1 MAELNHNP
9 DVLTCLANLSND
21 EVFTSPDLVNSI
33 LDMLPL
39 DLWSSPETKIL
50 DPSTKSGVFLREI
63 AKRFINGLKNEI
75 PNLQERIDHIMK
87 KQLFGYAI
95 TELTSYLS
103 RRSLYCSKTANGP
116 YSVSQFK
123 SNEGNIFYKRVEHK
137 WSNDR
142 CIFCGASKKSFNNGP
157 DFETHAYEFI
167 HMDQKKIKELIDMKF
182 DLIIT
187 NPPYQLSDGGA
198 QASAIPIY
206 QKFIEMA
213 KKLNP
218 RFISMII
225 PSRWMT
231 GGKGLDQFRDEMIS
245 DKRICELHDF
255 PNAQDCFTGVEIKG
269 GVCYFLWNRDY
280 SGECSIFTHNG
291 NKVEYSK
298 RFLREK
304 GCNFFI
310 RNNNLVSIFHR
321 VKNENSFVE
330 LVSAMKPFGLR
341 GDFFNNPDKYN
352 LPPVRDK
359 KINGDI
365 AIYGLDSHLKRSIR
379 YVDKNYPLPDKTYL
393 PKYKLF
399 ISRNQGSGQFGESFS
414 TPILSG
420 PNTCC
425 TETFVV
431 IGLFE
436 NKEAAFFCYKYI
448 CTKFFRALV
457 GIKKND
463 QGASRGVYEF
473 VPLQDFTNSSDIDWT
488 KTITEI
494 DQQLYRKYKL
504 TNDEVAFVESSVKPM
519 YLEKIDEQ
527 F

>member
-1 MAELNHNP
+1 M
-9 DVLTCLANLSND
+9 
-21 EVFTSPDLVNSI
+21 
-33 LDMLPL
+33 
-39 DLWSSPETKIL
+39 
-50 DPSTKSGVFLREI
+50 
-63 AKRFINGLKNEI
+63 
-75 PNLQERIDHIMK
+75 
-87 KQLFGYAI
+87 
-95 TELTSYLS
+95 
-103 RRSLYCSKTANGP
+103 
-116 YSVSQFK
+116 
-123 SNEGNIFYKRVEHK
+123 
-137 WSNDR
+137 
-142 CIFCGASKKSFNNGP
+142 
-157 DFETHAYEFI
+157 
-167 HMDQKKIKELIDMKF
+167 
-182 DLIIT
+182 
-187 NPPYQLSDGGA
+187 
-198 QASAIPIY
+198 
-206 QKFIEMA
+206 
-213 KKLNP
+213 
-218 RFISMII
+218 
-225 PSRWMT
+225 
-231 GGKGLDQFRDEMIS
+231 
-245 DKRICELHDF
+245 
-255 PNAQDCFTGVEIKG
+255 
-269 GVCYFLWNRDY
+269 
-280 SGECSIFTHNG
+280 
-291 NKVEYSK
+291 
-298 RFLREK
+298 
-304 GCNFFI
+304 
-310 RNNNLVSIFHR
+310 VSIFHR